1 MVKPKF
7 QMMIRRTSYI
17 QGKPNSK
24 AEAIVKRKHIDEKQ
38 KQIQAAVNWCK
49 ENGKK
54 GYAALQTGNF
64 PLTKDRGTIDHRL
77 IKNVNSKKEHLRI
90 LAPEEEQS
98 IVEFIKNKDR

>member
-7 QMMIRRTSYI
+7 QMAIQRTSYHI

-24 AEAIVKRKHIDEKQ
+24 AEAIVKRKNINEKE

-64 PLTKDRGTIDHRL
+64 PLIKDRGTIDRML
-77 IKNVNSKKEHLRI
+77 IKNVNSKKKHLRI
-90 LAPEEEQS
+90 LAPEEERL
-98 IVEFIKNKDR
+98 VV